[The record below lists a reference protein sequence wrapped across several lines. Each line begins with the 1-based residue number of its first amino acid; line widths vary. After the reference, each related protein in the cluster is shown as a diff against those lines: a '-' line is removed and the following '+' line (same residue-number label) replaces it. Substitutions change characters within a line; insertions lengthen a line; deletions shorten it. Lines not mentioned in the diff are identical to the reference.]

1 MIIFT
6 TSMTG
11 QHNVEVGQIGFSN
24 NDVDGAFGRFHIFVR
39 PNGTSVERFMITD
52 TGHSYTNNGDVES
65 LSDVRIKKD
74 IEDLTDGLDVVNQL
88 RPRTYRLN
96 GKGEMSED
104 EGDPD
109 DVTRYGFIADE
120 VLSVASQ
127 YVTIL
132 PGKIGGVKYDDVK
145 SMGKTRL
152 IPMIVKA
159 IQELSTKV
167 TALEDA

>member
-1 MIIFT
+1 
-6 TSMTG
+6 
-11 QHNVEVGQIGFSN
+11 
-24 NDVDGAFGRFHIFVR
+24 
-39 PNGTSVERFMITD
+39 
-52 TGHSYTNNGDVES
+52 
-65 LSDVRIKKD
+65 
-74 IEDLTDGLDVVNQL
+74 
-88 RPRTYRLN
+88 
-96 GKGEMSED
+96 MSED

-127 YVTIL
+127 YVTISS
-132 PGKIGGVKYDDVK
+132 GKIDGVKYDDVK

-152 IPMIVKA
+152 IPMMVKA